1 MKKERFFP
9 PQSLSSKFVT
19 FAENS
24 AGALGTGDFSHK
36 LAKDHRTGRS
46 LNFMCLIDHT
56 EEAGQ
61 GSTPKKKEACTEADF
76 RYNEE
81 GKPRTF

>member
-1 MKKERFFP
+1 MLITTLEPLEQEIFP
-9 PQSLSSKFVT
+9 T
-19 FAENS
+19 DTA
-24 AGALGTGDFSHK
+24 K

-46 LNFMCLIDHT
+46 LNCMCLIDHT

-76 RYNEE
+76 LVQ
-81 GKPRTF
+81 